1 MALLSLAAMAHSF
14 FTVCDPVGRAQMRW
28 AVGGLVMMV
37 LGFIPV
43 NLVGLDWWPVAFPL
57 WLETIWLPCW
67 SVMVS
72 V

>member
-1 MALLSLAAMAHSF
+1 
-14 FTVCDPVGRAQMRW
+14 MRW

-57 WLETIWLPCW
+57 WLETIWLPMLNFTEGVDH
-67 SVMVS
+67 SEYS
-72 V
+72 HNRLRRIHKIIH